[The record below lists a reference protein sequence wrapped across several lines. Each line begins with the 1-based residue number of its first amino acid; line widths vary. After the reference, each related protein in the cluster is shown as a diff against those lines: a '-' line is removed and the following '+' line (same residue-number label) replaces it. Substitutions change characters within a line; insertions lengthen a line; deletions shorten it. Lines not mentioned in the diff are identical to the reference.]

1 MKDVTER
8 VDLSDGP
15 RSARRPP
22 GRSVEDD
29 AGVPEA
35 GRPTPRTLTRRGV
48 LRLQRSAGNAA
59 VSRLVA
65 GARGPAAGRGA
76 GRAGQ
81 NGGTAAGPG
90 LHGAAAGTG
99 APTREGVGPVA
110 PPGMTGHG
118 GAPGVVQ
125 RRAAEH
131 PSPPPEPT
139 PMKPESDP
147 RFAKVTKQTT
157 ATAAKLRAHPPA
169 KGEAAKAAK
178 AAVPPAGDKDAQAKA
193 AKADKMSGAKPGGFD
208 KAAFMAAVRSAI
220 AAKAPK
226 NLEEADEFSESGKAD
241 GVKAEVMGK
250 VTQGKE
256 ASAKDIATKTAEAPD
271 PSKAK
276 DKPVTPLAPDQ
287 AVAPPAPDTA
297 AAMPAKAPPEQ
308 TDLGAGKA
316 ETDEE
321 MAAADVSEEQLAKS
335 NEPEFTDAVA
345 AKKEG
350 EEHSATAPGKV
361 RESEAATLQDAAAG
375 AGQSGKAT
383 VAGLVQSRAGAVS
396 KVAGGKSEAKSKDE
410 QARAKV
416 AAEIKGIFDATKTDV
431 DKILNDLDGKVAT
444 KFEQGEKAA
453 KAAFT
458 ADHKAR
464 MERYKDQRYSGWR
477 GKLRWAKDKLAGMP
491 AEANNLFLESKKL
504 YEQKMDGVI
513 SDVADLIGTE
523 LTRAKDRIAKGRD
536 QITKFVASQP
546 KDLQKV
552 AGDAAKD
559 IGDKFDQLEQDV
571 DDKQEALVDDLATRY
586 TEARNA
592 VDEEIK
598 ELQAANRGLWDKAKD
613 AIGGAIKTILKLKD
627 MLLGVLARAAGAIG
641 KIIKD
646 PIGFL
651 GNLISAV
658 KGGVQNFGANIVEH
672 LKKGMQAF
680 LFGSLASAGIEIPET
695 FDLKGIIKLVLSI
708 LGLTWTRIR
717 TKIVKRI
724 GDTAMDAVEKGV
736 DIFKTLATEGVGG
749 LWKFLVDKLSDLK
762 DTVMDAIQD
771 FVVVKI
777 VKAGI
782 TWLISALNP
791 AAAFIK
797 ACKMIYDVVMF
808 FVEKGSQIK
817 EFVDSVL
824 DSIESIVGGGVG
836 AVAKHIENTLA
847 KILPLLIGFLASLLG
862 LGGISEKV
870 KEILGKVQ
878 KPVEKAVDA
887 VINGALKLA
896 APIINLAKR
905 GAKWVKGKVEKGK
918 AWVKG
923 KVEQGKAW
931 AKGKVDAAKG
941 KLGLGPK
948 PRQDLPEDKQQ
959 HVNLAA
965 REIEPRVRSLLE
977 KGVSGSTLD
986 GKLRNWK
993 TEYQLTDLWIDHH
1006 GDKFDVKA
1014 KVNPTANI
1022 ITNAVD
1028 AQGSEIS
1035 RILRSVG
1042 EELMADPAVQ
1052 AEVETIRQA
1061 REAQVAEGKGGTKG
1075 EAITRPAQSAAAEAA
1090 ALRPPQPGQAD
1101 PRRPVHTFEQ
1111 VEMGGQLV
1119 TEQQKQTQT
1128 PGHAF
1133 VNMTV
1138 MIEGKAHH
1146 HAHYNPEV
1154 MAALQQ
1160 MEAAGISQA
1169 DIQAGMR
1176 NLLANRSPGPA
1187 FAGNPAATA
1196 QIASITRLLFVVE
1209 PARNPAAFATS
1220 VMGTDMA
1227 ADVGIPIADMAT
1239 AANPMHVEDAGA
1251 ISRASARR
1259 LAAEESGRR
1268 KPAKQI
1274 GLDAHMMLLAER
1286 DIVIDYLEHLVKSK
1300 QLTFDTEI
1308 AVARWL
1314 REEFRK
1320 HLLDRLRAVLTRAP
1334 AAPGGPTVGAGSG
1347 GTGE

>member
-1 MKDVTER
+1 MRDVTER
-8 VDLSDGP
+8 VDAPDGE
-15 RSARRPP
+15 RTVRRP
-22 GRSVEDD
+22 
-29 AGVPEA
+29 AGPSADLAGDVPEA
-35 GRPTPRTLTRRGV
+35 PRPTRRALTRRGV

-59 VSRLVA
+59 VSGLVA
-65 GARGPAAGRGA
+65 RTRGQAAVGTTDPAVAHRGPAGNTEGRRGVDGA
-76 GRAGQ
+76 GALVGESVH
-81 NGGTAAGPG
+81 PG
-90 LHGAAAGTG
+90 
-99 APTREGVGPVA
+99 VPVA
-110 PPGMTGHG
+110 PD
-118 GAPGVVQ
+118 AARAVVIQ
-125 RRAAEH
+125 RRGGDH
-131 PSPPPEPT
+131 PSPPPEPR
-139 PMKPESDP
+139 PVKPESDP
-147 RFAKVTKQTT
+147 RFAKVAKQTK
-157 ATAAKLRAHPPA
+157 ATGAKLRAHPPA
-169 KGEAAKAAK
+169 KGEATKAAK

-193 AKADKMSGAKPGGFD
+193 AKTDKMSGAKPGGFD

-256 ASAKDIATKTAEAPD
+256 SSAKDIATKTAEPPD

-276 DKPVTPLAPDQ
+276 DKPVTPLAPEP
-287 AVAPPAPDTA
+287 AVEPPAPDTA
-297 AAMPAKAPPEQ
+297 AAMPPKAPPEQ

-316 ETDEE
+316 ETDQE
-321 MAAADVSEEQLAKS
+321 MAAADVTEEQLAKS
-335 NEPEFTDAVA
+335 NEPEFTEAVA

-350 EEHSATAPGKV
+350 EAHSATAPAKV

-383 VAGLVQSRAGAVS
+383 ISGLIQSRAGATS
-396 KVAGGKSEAKSKDE
+396 KVAGGKTEAKSKDE

-416 AAEIKGIFDATKTDV
+416 TAEITRIFDATKTDV
-431 DKILNDLDGKVAT
+431 DKILGDLDGKVSTA
-444 KFEQGEKAA
+444 FEKGEKGA
-453 KAAFT
+453 KDAFT

-464 MERYKDQRYSGWR
+464 MKRYKDKRYSGWR

-504 YEQKMDGVI
+504 YEQRMDVVI
-513 SDVADLIGTE
+513 SDVADLVGRE
-523 LTRAKDRIAKGRD
+523 LTRAKDRIAKGRA

-546 KDLQKV
+546 KALQKV
-552 AGDAAKD
+552 AGNAAKD

-571 DDKQEALVDDLATRY
+571 DDKQDALVDDLATRY

-598 ELQAANRGLWDKAKD
+598 ELQSANRGLWDKAKD

-627 MLLGVLARAAGAIG
+627 MLLGVLSRAAGAIG

-658 KGGVQNFGANIVEH
+658 KGGVQNFGANIVDH

-680 LFGSLASAGIEIPET
+680 LFGSLAGAGVEIPET

-708 LGLTWTRIR
+708 LGLTWTKIR

-724 GDTAMDAVEKGV
+724 GDTAMNAVEKGV
-736 DIFKTLATEGVGG
+736 DVFKTLATEGVGG
-749 LWKFLVDKLSDLK
+749 LWKFLVDKLSGLK

-878 KPVEKAVDA
+878 KPVGKAVDS

-896 APIINLAKR
+896 RPIINLAKR
-905 GAKWVKGKVEKGK
+905 GAKWVKGKIEKGK

-923 KVEQGKAW
+923 KVEKGKAW
-931 AKGKVDAAKG
+931 AKGKVDSARAR
-941 KLGLGPK
+941 LGGAK
-948 PRQDLPEDKQQ
+948 PRSDLPQDKQQ
-959 HVNLAA
+959 HVNMAA
-965 REIEPRVRSLLE
+965 REIEPKARALLT
-977 KGVSGSTLD
+977 KGAPKSELESR
-986 GKLRNWK
+986 LRAWK
-993 TEYQLTDLWIDHH
+993 VEYRLTDLWVEES
-1006 GDKFDVKA
+1006 GGSLDVKA
-1014 KVNPTANI
+1014 KVNPTANV

-1028 AQGSEIS
+1028 MLGRDVSTM
-1035 RILRSVG
+1035 LRSIG
-1042 EELMADPAVQ
+1042 EELMNDEAVT
-1052 AEVETIRQA
+1052 AEVAKIREA
-1061 REAQVAEGKGGTKG
+1061 RETQRAAGAGSAAVP
-1075 EAITRPAQSAAAEAA
+1075 ITRPAQSPVAEAA
-1090 ALRPPQPGQAD
+1090 ALRD
-1101 PRRPVHTFEQ
+1101 ESTRRRRRETERI
-1111 VEMGGQLV
+1111 EMGGEEV
-1119 TEQQKQTQT
+1119 TEEQSRTSA
-1128 PGHAF
+1128 PGHIHTKMS
-1133 VNMTV
+1133 VT
-1138 MIEGKAHH
+1138 IDGKKHTA
-1146 HAHYNPEV
+1146 ARYTPEV
-1154 MAALQQ
+1154 QAALTQ
-1160 MEAAGISQA
+1160 MEEAGIARA
-1169 DIQAGMR
+1169 DIQAGIF
-1176 NLLANRSPGPA
+1176 NLLGNRPPGPA
-1187 FAGNPAATA
+1187 FAAHPEAAA
-1196 QIASITRLLFVVE
+1196 RLAAITRLMFAVE
-1209 PARNPAAFATS
+1209 GGRNPAALATS
-1220 VMGTDMA
+1220 FMGASM
-1227 ADVGIPIADMAT
+1227 VGDAGMPIEDLAT
-1239 AANPMHVEDAGA
+1239 AANPMHVERAGA
-1251 ISRASARR
+1251 KSRTAAARLEGKQR
-1259 LAAEESGRR
+1259 GGRGGME
-1268 KPAKQI
+1268 AQ
-1274 GLDAHMMLLAER
+1274 LMLMAER
-1286 DIVIDYLEHLVKSK
+1286 DVVIAYLENLVRSK
-1300 QLTFDTEI
+1300 ELTFDSQH
-1308 AVARWL
+1308 AVELFL
-1314 REEFRK
+1314 REKFRD
-1320 HLLDRLRAVLTRAP
+1320 HLLERMRGAMLRGP
-1334 AAPGGPTVGAGSG
+1334 AANG
-1347 GTGE
+1347 